1 MIPIGIMCLV
11 IIVLSLAALHKGIE
25 KTSRFM
31 DDVHDIA
38 ESKKKT
44 TMK

>member
-1 MIPIGIMCLV
+1 MWIPIGVMCLA
-11 IIVLSLAALHKGIE
+11 IIILSLLALHKGIE

-38 ESKKKT
+38 KSRKEQ
-44 TMK
+44 